1 MDVNFDALTTL
12 PSNYDYFNKSAANP
26 IVFAI
31 IAGVIILYY
40 LIFSSLGVAGVSGN
54 NTSDSGRSNSSVILE
69 ILIWSAFLLLLI
81 FNGLQYFFSINVKAS
96 LKNLFSSR
104 PEVDLVIDQ
113 PTPPISTNTN
123 KITESST
130 VPEITNEYQVFH
142 VSDNKYTFNDAKAIC
157 KAYGGRLATYDE
169 IEESYKDGGE
179 WCGFGWSEDQMAL
192 YPTQKKTWEQLQKIK
207 GHEHDCGR
215 PGINGG
221 YISNPNVKFGVNCY
235 GYKPKATPA
244 EIKKM
249 RDTPLYPVTQEE
261 LDFEKSVKKW
271 EKKLPKLEVSPFNHN
286 EWSKP

>member
-12 PSNYDYFNKSAANP
+12 PNNYDYFNNNAANGT
-26 IVFAI
+26 IFAI
-31 IAGVIILYY
+31 MAGVVIIYY

-54 NTSDSGRSNSSVILE
+54 TENTSGRSGSSVILE
-69 ILIWSAFLLLLI
+69 ILIWSSFILLLI

-96 LKNLFSSR
+96 IKNLFTSQ

-113 PTPPISTNTN
+113 PVPISTNTDE
-123 KITESST
+123 IIESTT

-142 VSDNKYTFNDAKAIC
+142 VSDNKYTYDDAKAIC

-169 IEESYKDGGE
+169 IEESYKAGGE

-192 YPTQKKTWEQLQKIK
+192 YPTQKKTWEKLQKIK
-207 GHEHDCGR
+207 GHKHDCGR
-215 PGINGG
+215 PGVNGG

-235 GYKPKATPA
+235 GYKPKATPS

-249 RDTPLYPVTQEE
+249 RDAPLYPVTQQEI
-261 LDFEKSVKKW
+261 DFKKNVKKW
-271 EKKLPKLEVSPFNHN
+271 ESKLPTLEVSPFNHS